1 MKKII
6 LLVLGALFFMPV
18 MEAKPRVHTIGDS
31 TMSEYKPAA
40 TPKRGW
46 GMYLQ
51 AFFNADSV
59 EVNNRGKSGAST
71 RTFYE
76 TENLWPSVKKQ
87 FRSGDYLIIQF
98 AHNDEKCKGE
108 DVYVQNVQ
116 LRAEG
121 KDTLTDMRGTE
132 PNTTYKQY
140 LYQFINEAREYGVTP
155 ILMSPICRAYFKDG
169 KINDEGRHKLPGT
182 KELSSREAARVHRQ
196 EGTFDKDYV
205 RCMREV
211 AEDMWVPFLDMT
223 AASRDLLERQGKDFC
238 MAHYFNCGDK
248 THTGAEGGMAMA
260 ALACNLI
267 AQEPMLQEMQSWLA
281 APDKGMLAAYAQNI
295 EEKGKQA
302 AFDAKGTPFSE
313 QLTISQLQ
321 NIEYARGGFVPVG
334 GSWPAGEIDEVA
346 NRYIEYTIVAEKK
359 KGLVLETITLP
370 VKAKGGAGMN
380 IHINYGFGDS
390 FKGVTTIYE
399 NTALPKCK
407 KVVVRLTQPIL
418 VPAGET
424 LHLRVLPWYDSN
436 GRPQKGKKLEL
447 GELKVTGKRL
457 N

>member
-1 MKKII
+1 MRNFLSLSVLSA
-6 LLVLGALFFMPV
+6 LLLFPSFQGEDGGRLFSAPR
-18 MEAKPRVHTIGDS
+18 RVHTIGDS

-98 AHNDEKCKGE
+98 AHNDEKCKGA
-108 DVYVQNVQ
+108 DVYAENAR

-132 PNTTYKQY
+132 PNTTYKQF

-169 KINDEGRHKLPGT
+169 KINEEGRHDLS
-182 KELSSREAARVHRQ
+182 KEGL
-196 EGTFDKDYV
+196 DKNYV

-211 AEDMWVPFLDMT
+211 AADMWVPFLDMT
-223 AASRDLLERQGKDFC
+223 AASQDLLERQGKEFC

-260 ALACNLI
+260 ALAYNLI
-267 AQEPMLQEMQSWLA
+267 VQEPMLQEMQSWLA
-281 APDKGMLAAYAQNI
+281 APDKEMLAAYAQNI

-313 QLTISQLQ
+313 QLAISRLQ
-321 NIEYARGGFVPVG
+321 NIEHAKGGFVPAG

-346 NRYIEYTIVAEKK
+346 NRYIEYTIAAEKK
-359 KGLVLETITLP
+359 KGLVVETITLP
-370 VKAKGGAGMN
+370 VKAQGGAGMN

-399 NTALPKCK
+399 NTALPRCK

-436 GRPQKGKKLEL
+436 GRLQKGKKLEI